1 MDNQSKRASKT
12 EFFRIYPVLIKGIE
26 DLDTIHKFHKIFTKQ
41 KINEAKNELKNIN
54 KKLQNHPKKSS
65 VSIKTS
71 KKLSSINDK
80 IINLNK
86 SLSKQ
91 NSKFDS
97 IDSYENLEKSEK
109 DEIFK
114 YDLLDEAIKKKN
126 KNRSDNLKK
135 ALIKFLKS
143 SSIIKNIT
151 NNLYV
156 VESTIKKS
164 KKYASNNTSKEDAN
178 NQIDEEMQKKVN
190 FKLNL
195 IVTKLSE
202 KLTIKK
208 YPRNKYP
215 LWKC

>member
-114 YDLLDEAIKKKN
+114 DLNLEEKTIMNKFMLSCINCMGIYSEEMKKIRK
-126 KNRSDNLKK
+126 LKK
-135 ALIKFLKS
+135 
-143 SSIIKNIT
+143 
-151 NNLYV
+151 
-156 VESTIKKS
+156 E
-164 KKYASNNTSKEDAN
+164 
-178 NQIDEEMQKKVN
+178 
-190 FKLNL
+190 
-195 IVTKLSE
+195 
-202 KLTIKK
+202 
-208 YPRNKYP
+208 RND
-215 LWKC
+215 